1 MAWQESGNGYYLAR
15 YAYIAEFL
23 YKVYSQPLLVGPKI
37 VSEKFVSYNNN
48 SFESL

>member
-1 MAWQESGNGYYLAR
+1 VAE

-37 VSEKFVSYNNN
+37 VSEKFVSYYN
-48 SFESL
+48 SGFESL